1 MATKDKRI
9 ILKPIKIVEFEIEQI
24 ELHLRQL
31 LDSDLSTL
39 CNCEEIHNAV
49 SRVKSVLKAY
59 KSASMEIVKRLIPS
73 AVIKALE
80 YKRIRVK
87 LHNEVKE
94 MVSLGNSLVASWD
107 DKDLESEIT
116 SITSSL
122 LDLSNTAD
130 ANVSVES
137 LHYYQGHI
145 NETSYNDNVNKE
157 RPIISEHATLARQS
171 DSLAEAHQSNL
182 IADIVSPT
190 SSPVLVSPTPMW
202 RLICPTLLPMLVS
215 PTLLPMLV
223 SPTLLPMLVSPTLL
237 LLPVSPTP
245 LGRLVSLTPLRML
258 ASLNFLSTIVSLVP
272 LRLLNT

>member
-39 CNCEEIHNAV
+39 RNFEEIHNAV

-59 KSASMEIVKRLIPS
+59 TYPSMEIVKRLTPS
-73 AVIKALE
+73 AVTKALE

-94 MVSLGNSLVASWD
+94 MVSLGNSLLASWD

-122 LDLSNTAD
+122 LDLSNTAA

-137 LHYYQGHI
+137 FHHYHDADDQGHI

-157 RPIISEHATLARQS
+157 RQMISEHSTLVRQS
-171 DSLAEAHQSNL
+171 DSLVEAHQSNL
-182 IADIVSPT
+182 IADT
-190 SSPVLVSPTPMW
+190 
-202 RLICPTLLPMLVS
+202 R
-215 PTLLPMLV
+215 
-223 SPTLLPMLVSPTLL
+223 
-237 LLPVSPTP
+237 
-245 LGRLVSLTPLRML
+245 
-258 ASLNFLSTIVSLVP
+258 
-272 LRLLNT
+272 